1 MRSATP
7 PPLRTRLADGAT
19 AEHQEL
25 GAAGAGLHM
34 LGHGE
39 GFDERQGSYE
49 VVLEA
54 ENDQLAGPAWRIFH
68 DDLALM
74 RIEA

>member
-1 MRSATP
+1 
-7 PPLRTRLADGAT
+7 
-19 AEHQEL
+19 
-25 GAAGAGLHM
+25 M

-39 GFDERQGSYE
+39 RFDQRQAAYE

-68 DDLALM
+68 DDLARM